1 MSNIELINET
11 GFSLDDEAFQD
22 VFDVFIL
29 QGLLKSEQY
38 CCLKLVDNN
47 QVTEF
52 NRKYRGKNK
61 KTDVLTFP
69 SEFKEI
75 PFLGDIIIDVSTA
88 EEQKGDHS
96 LMSELKELLIHGILH
111 LLGYDHLKSSEQR
124 EMLDLEDK
132 IKKLLFK
139 EI

>member
-1 MSNIELINET
+1 MSNLDIINESDQQIDEDEFQKVFDGFIEL
-11 GFSLDDEAFQD
+11 
-22 VFDVFIL
+22 
-29 QGLLKSEQY
+29 GLVRSDQY

-75 PFLGDIIIDVSTA
+75 PFLGDIIIDISTA
-88 EEQKGDHS
+88 EQQRGDHS
-96 LMSELKELLIHGILH
+96 LSQELNELLIHGVLH
-111 LLGYDHLKSSEQR
+111 LLGYDHLKSSEHR
-124 EMLDLEDK
+124 EMTALEDK
-132 IKKLLFK
+132 VKQHLFK
-139 EI
+139 EL